1 MKTLIAAARHTG
13 AWMLRLGM
21 ILFIV
26 IVLMI
31 LPGRWLL
38 PQLADY
44 RTELEQVLSDY
55 LHSPVHIQ
63 SLEATWVGWE
73 PGLRM
78 DGFSLTDAG
87 KDAPSISFDQ
97 ALVSLDLPRSLLAG
111 RPVPGHVRLEGL
123 RLALERNADD
133 RLQLLDRAAGG
144 PPIPIENLFAWLFA
158 IRSLD
163 LISAELWV
171 RDTEL
176 PPLVFSDVRLSL
188 REEKSGKRL
197 GVAVDLPESMG
208 QRLQGVV
215 DLRGTADE
223 PDKWG
228 AAFYIR
234 GDNLRPAG
242 WPLPMAPAG
251 GQVSMEIWGD
261 WQGREIIRVMGQ
273 ARSLDLLA
281 PPLAGDSTLH
291 QRLRQLPELTA
302 QFDWRRTDQGW
313 RWKSLWKGNDARG
326 NVGLHAR
333 VELSALRGTEGDLQQ
348 LNGLATGLRLEDIS
362 AAITPWL
369 DPAQRT
375 LLTELTPQ
383 GEIPELR
390 FDLALGDEEPGYA
403 LAARFTDLGNRPHGD
418 IPGLQGLDGTLV
430 LNQDHGRLDLDARS
444 VQVNTSLL
452 RSPVTINTLTGPL
465 YWQRQDAILQL
476 GSSGLRM
483 ANDDLRTR
491 LQGSLVLWD
500 GNPSPSVDIRLDYRD
515 LDIGK
520 ISAYLPAVILKPQLV
535 EWLDRSL
542 VSGRGTAGSMML
554 RGHLADFP
562 FAREPG
568 LFEARLR
575 LQDTIL
581 DYGGPDW
588 PRIEELE
595 AELVFR
601 NETFQ
606 VQVVAGKIFDVDL
619 QRVDAR
625 IEDLDQ
631 AQLVVRGQA
640 RGPTDAML
648 RFLNQSPLAGQ
659 SGTYLGD
666 MQARGNDVL
675 TVDLTLPLDGSPA
688 QVKGRINFD
697 DTTLVLPG
705 WRLSLERIQGEL
717 NFTRGGLDARDL
729 RLLWRGQPVRLDIDT
744 IDREDGPGEIQ
755 FRLRSLLGPETLL
768 GDYADQM
775 GGMTGPSPLL
785 QGKAYWDLLLSIPT
799 ANSSRSEGLFLS
811 LYSDLEGMAVNLP
824 LPFGKSPGDKRAL
837 TAHIKVGETDSLLVR
852 LDYDPDIQAVLELAD
867 LSRQPRLTRGE
878 LRINAGPADLPPS
891 QGLSVVARLPRL
903 QIPPLPGDGTG
914 IMDGLPWLTAIDAR
928 LGELVIGGLRF
939 PRVHLK
945 ARNRDQG
952 WAVDLQGESI
962 AGRVYIPA
970 IPSARVPVGV
980 ELRHLRLSRDRT
992 GEAGGDP
999 IPEPGAFPPLW
1010 MTVEDLLLDSHS
1022 LGRLRLSI
1030 TPHKRGLTLNILEL
1044 DSELHHLTAK
1054 GDWLVTGEDH
1064 FSRLQADL
1072 HSQALGETLRAF
1084 GYPVALE
1091 RGETEAQLTASWP
1104 APLPLL
1110 PADALEGELRLH
1122 IGKGQL
1128 LDVKP
1133 GVGRVM
1139 GLFSLHSL
1147 SRRLAL
1153 DFSDLFQEGLGFDRI
1168 DGTFSLGDG
1177 QAYTRDLALKGPSVR
1192 IDITG
1197 WIGLEDRDYD
1207 QIVTV
1212 TPRISS
1218 SLPIAGTIAGGPAVG
1233 AALFL
1238 AERFLRQEIDQVSRY
1253 QYSVTGPW
1261 SDPLVKPISA
1271 PASPIERPGGYNR
1284 R

>member
-1 MKTLIAAARHTG
+1 MKTLIATARHT
-13 AWMLRLGM
+13 AVWMLRLGV
-21 ILFIV
+21 ILLLFIV
-26 IVLMI
+26 LLIFL
-31 LPGRWLL
+31 GRWLL
-38 PQLADY
+38 PPLSDY

-63 SLEATWVGWE
+63 SLETAWMGWE

-123 RLALERNADD
+123 RLALERNADG
-133 RLQLLDRAAGG
+133 RLQLLDRTAGG

-163 LISAELWV
+163 LISAELSV
-171 RDTEL
+171 RNTDL
-176 PPLVFSDVRLSL
+176 PPLVFGDVRLSL

-215 DLRGTADE
+215 DLQGTADE

-242 WPLPMAPAG
+242 WPLPVAPAG

-261 WQGREIIRVMGQ
+261 WQGQEIIRLMGQ
-273 ARSLDLLA
+273 ARSLDLSA
-281 PPLAGDSTLH
+281 PPLAGDSALH
-291 QRLRQLPELTA
+291 QRLRQLPVLTA
-302 QFDWRRTDQGW
+302 QFDWRRTGQGW
-313 RWKSLWKGNDARG
+313 QWKSRWRGHDARG
-326 NVGLHAR
+326 KVGLHAR
-333 VELSALRGTEGDLQQ
+333 VELSASGRTEGDLQQ

-362 AAITPWL
+362 VAITPWL

-375 LLTELTPQ
+375 LLAELAPQ

-390 FDLALGDEEPGYA
+390 FGLALGGEEPGYA

-444 VQVNTSLL
+444 VQVNTGLL
-452 RSPVTINTLTGPL
+452 RSPVTINTLAGPL
-465 YWQRQDAILQL
+465 HWQRQGAILRL
-476 GSSGLRM
+476 SSSGLRM

-491 LQGSLVLWD
+491 LQGSLVLRD

-520 ISAYLPAVILKPQLV
+520 ISAYLPVAMLRPRLL
-535 EWLDRSL
+535 EWLDRAL
-542 VSGRGTAGSMML
+542 VSGRGTAGSMVL

-581 DYGGPDW
+581 DYGGRDW

-601 NETFQ
+601 NETLQ
-606 VQVVAGKIFDVDL
+606 IQAVGGKVFDVDL
-619 QRVDAR
+619 HQVDAR
-625 IEDLDQ
+625 IENLGQ
-631 AQLVVRGQA
+631 APLVVHGQA

-666 MQARGNDVL
+666 MQARGNDAL
-675 TVDLTLPLDGSPA
+675 TLDLTLPFDGSPA
-688 QVKGRINFD
+688 QVKGRINFN

-705 WRLSLERIQGEL
+705 WRLSLERIRGEL
-717 NFTRGGLDARDL
+717 NFTRTGLDARDL

-755 FRLRSLLGPETLL
+755 FRLRGLLGPETLL

-775 GGMTGPSPLL
+775 AEIGRSTLL

-799 ANSSRSEGLFLS
+799 ANGSRSDGLFLS

-824 LPFGKSPGDKRAL
+824 PPFGKSPGDKRTL
-837 TAHIKVGETDSLLVR
+837 TAHIKVGEADGLLVR
-852 LDYDPDIQAVLELAD
+852 LDYDPDIKAVLELAD
-867 LSRQPRLTRGE
+867 LSGQPRLTRGE

-891 QGLSVVARLPRL
+891 RGLNVVARLPRL
-903 QIPPLPGDGTG
+903 EIPPLPGDGAG
-914 IMDGLPWLTAIDAR
+914 AMDGLPWLTAIDAR
-928 LGELVIGGLRF
+928 LGELIIGGLHF
-939 PRVHLK
+939 PQVHLK
-945 ARNRDQG
+945 VRNRDQG
-952 WAVDLQGESI
+952 WAVDLQGESM

-970 IPSARVPVGV
+970 IRSAKVPVGV
-980 ELRHLRLSRDRT
+980 ELRHLRLSRDKS
-992 GEAGGDP
+992 GETGGDP

-1010 MTVEDLLLDSHS
+1010 MAVEDLFLDGHS

-1030 TPHKRGLTLNILEL
+1030 TPHKRGLKLNILEL
-1044 DSELHHLTAK
+1044 DSDLHHLTAR
-1054 GDWLVTGEDH
+1054 GEWLITGEGH
-1064 FSRLQADL
+1064 LSRLQADL

-1110 PADALEGELRLH
+1110 PVNALEGELRLH

-1128 LDVKP
+1128 LDVKA
-1133 GVGRVM
+1133 GMGRVM

-1168 DGTFSLGDG
+1168 DGTFSLGNG
-1177 QAYTRDLALKGPSVR
+1177 RAYTRDLTLRGPSVR

-1197 WIGLEDRDYD
+1197 WIGLEDRNYD

-1238 AERFLRQEIDQVSRY
+1238 AERFLRKEIDQFSRY
-1253 QYSVTGPW
+1253 RYSVTGPW
-1261 SDPLVKPISA
+1261 SDPVVKPIRA
-1271 PASPIERPGGYNR
+1271 PADPSGRPGGYNR